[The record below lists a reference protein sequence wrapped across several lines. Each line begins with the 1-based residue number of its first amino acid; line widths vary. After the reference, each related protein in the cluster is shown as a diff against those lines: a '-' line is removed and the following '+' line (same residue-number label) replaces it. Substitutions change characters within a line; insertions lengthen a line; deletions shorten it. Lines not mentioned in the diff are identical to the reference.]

1 MGKSAA
7 EMLTGV
13 KGPAYRLNVLLPE
26 GEYRYLY
33 ALLTEHD
40 PVSDTG
46 KAMLKRLLGIMG
58 DKIDEINKY
67 GK

>member
-7 EMLTGV
+7 EMLTGK
-13 KGPAYRLNVLLPE
+13 KGPAHRLNVLLPE
-26 GEYRYLY
+26 AEYRYLY
-33 ALLTEHD
+33 AVLTEHE

-46 KAMLKRLLGIMG
+46 RDTVNRLLKVMG
-58 DKIDEINKY
+58 QKIDEINKY